1 MLSLCRAYLIAHSEV
16 QDRTLRRLAERLGF
30 VEIGSALDGDPIS
43 GRAELRLDFFLVHHK
58 LSDEAMQAVVDS
70 IRSSVSSAIRFA
82 PILLIADDQPFETI
96 LNYIGFGFDDVI
108 VLPDKRSEL
117 VNRFLT
123 QLSSDQTY
131 ILTDTYL
138 GPDRRRFE
146 VSDHIDSRRLSSG
159 QHTRLTIRRNP
170 STGIKVL
177 RRELFGP
184 ITPREQTLFAQ
195 VQRI

>member
-1 MLSLCRAYLIAHSEV
+1 MLSLCRAYLIAYSEV

-30 VEIGSALDGDPIS
+30 VEIGSALDGDPIAA
-43 GRAELRLDFFLVHHK
+43 RAAPSIDFFLVHHK

-70 IRSSVSSAIRFA
+70 IRSSAASAIRFA

-96 LNYIGFGFDDVI
+96 LKYVRFGFDDII
-108 VLPDKRSEL
+108 VLPEKRSEL
-117 VNRFLT
+117 VSRFIT
-123 QLSSDQTY
+123 QLNTDQTY

-146 VSDHIDSRRLSSG
+146 ASDHIDSRRLTHG

-170 STGIKVL
+170 ATGIRVL

-184 ITPREQTLFAQ
+184 IAPREPSVVAQ
-195 VQRI
+195 VYRI